1 MLSKEKKEK
10 ENTAIK
16 RTNKIKAVAKGLQ
29 GIKAISNTLGTSP
42 TDTPEVNTKFE
53 RKYIIDRDGM
63 GHLEGEKE
71 DKKEKAY

>member
-1 MLSKEKKEK
+1 MPSKKKKEK

-29 GIKAISNTLGTSP
+29 GIKAISNALGTSP

-53 RKYIIDRDGM
+53 RQYTIDEDGK

-71 DKKEKAY
+71 DKKGTAY

>member
-1 MLSKEKKEK
+1 MLSNKQKKK
-10 ENTAIK
+10 RNTAIE

-29 GIKAISNTLGTSP
+29 GIKAISNALGTSP

-53 RKYIIDRDGM
+53 RQYTIDKDGK

-71 DKKEKAY
+71 DKKKKAY